1 MADDYFTK
9 AEKIKQK
16 VRNLDW
22 EKKIKLLEKDFEDK
36 KFSKEEFLDKKRQV
50 YSEVLDQMSEI
61 NQEKMKLN
69 KDHSAEPIE
78 DDYLS
83 DEDLE
88 IFQEQLT
95 PFQYMSL
102 TKDYLG
108 EFDSQDIV
116 FSDDFRK
123 FENLENFV
131 HWECVKKIEKLRIHN
146 NYFSC
151 EFMDKNELVIKDIA
165 CLNELSKLEEL
176 VFDDEGNLGDRIKV
190 DYFSS
195 KQLSNIKQLEI
206 HGLWDLSFLQNSFS
220 DNHNIYE
227 TLEII
232 KNDLKTLERAVYSG
246 SIEATTSTN
255 EQSNIELDSNS
266 EDVLTRHL
274 LKLSE
279 VEDQFRQLTNK
290 FEEINFKLDKL
301 SNRLSKIQAD
311 NQIRFQD
318 IESAITSGAI
328 TTQLSSKPKTD
339 SKSEILPG
347 SSQPQD
353 LGSISYK
360 DTETSETS
368 QQIQSVNTTATV
380 LTETF
385 QAEEKILPQELS
397 PKKQYEFAT
406 SFLKVGDY
414 STAERAFREFVL
426 SNSEH
431 ELAGSAQ
438 YWYAETFRIRQ
449 LYTDAASAY
458 LEGYQKY
465 PKGNKAPIN
474 LLKLGV
480 SMVQIGE
487 KDQGCKMINGVELQ
501 YPKANQ
507 SVIQKAKYESKK
519 FECIKE
525 DS

>member
-1 MADDYFTK
+1 MM
-9 AEKIKQK
+9 
-16 VRNLDW
+16 L
-22 EKKIKLLEKDFEDK
+22 
-36 KFSKEEFLDKKRQV
+36 KFK
-50 YSEVLDQMSEI
+50 
-61 NQEKMKLN
+61 
-69 KDHSAEPIE
+69 
-78 DDYLS
+78 
-83 DEDLE
+83 
-88 IFQEQLT
+88 
-95 PFQYMSL
+95 
-102 TKDYLG
+102 
-108 EFDSQDIV
+108 
-116 FSDDFRK
+116 
-123 FENLENFV
+123 
-131 HWECVKKIEKLRIHN
+131 
-146 NYFSC
+146 
-151 EFMDKNELVIKDIA
+151 LVILKLFLI
-165 CLNELSKLEEL
+165 LNL
-176 VFDDEGNLGDRIKV
+176 VFI
-190 DYFSS
+190 
-195 KQLSNIKQLEI
+195 NI
-206 HGLWDLSFLQNSFS
+206 SFA

-246 SIEATTSTN
+246 SIEVKASTDD
-255 EQSNIELDSNS
+255 SSVSDLDQNS

-279 VEDQFRQLTNK
+279 VEDQFRELTNK

-301 SNRLSKIQAD
+301 STRVSKIQAD

-318 IESAITSGAI
+318 IETNISSGNI
-328 TTQLSSKPKTD
+328 SSVENQLSSKPKTD
-339 SKSEILPG
+339 EQKVLPG

-353 LGSISYK
+353 LGTISYK
-360 DTETSETS
+360 DTETNETS
-368 QQIQSVNTTATV
+368 QQIQSVDTTASIV
-380 LTETF
+380 TETF
-385 QAEEKILPQELS
+385 QSEEKILPQDLNPVE
-397 PKKQYEFAT
+397 QYEFAT

-426 SNSEH
+426 SNPDH

-465 PKGNKAPIN
+465 PKGKKAPIN

-501 YPKANQ
+501 YPNANQ

-519 FECIKE
+519 FECIKQ

>member
-1 MADDYFTK
+1 MRLIFKLVTFKIIFLLNLVTFHSSFAD
-9 AEKIKQK
+9 
-16 VRNLDW
+16 
-22 EKKIKLLEKDFEDK
+22 
-36 KFSKEEFLDKKRQV
+36 S
-50 YSEVLDQMSEI
+50 
-61 NQEKMKLN
+61 
-69 KDHSAEPIE
+69 
-78 DDYLS
+78 
-83 DEDLE
+83 
-88 IFQEQLT
+88 
-95 PFQYMSL
+95 
-102 TKDYLG
+102 
-108 EFDSQDIV
+108 
-116 FSDDFRK
+116 
-123 FENLENFV
+123 
-131 HWECVKKIEKLRIHN
+131 
-146 NYFSC
+146 
-151 EFMDKNELVIKDIA
+151 
-165 CLNELSKLEEL
+165 
-176 VFDDEGNLGDRIKV
+176 
-190 DYFSS
+190 
-195 KQLSNIKQLEI
+195 
-206 HGLWDLSFLQNSFS
+206 
-220 DNHNIYE
+220 HNIYE

-246 SIEATTSTN
+246 SIDLQTST
-255 EQSNIELDSNS
+255 SNSNVSELDSNS

-279 VEDQFRQLTNK
+279 VEDQFRELTNK

-301 SNRLSKIQAD
+301 STRLSKIQAD

-318 IESAITSGAI
+318 IENVISSGNI
-328 TTQLSSKPKTD
+328 IGSENKLSSVPKTD
-339 SKSEILPG
+339 EKNILPG

-353 LGSISYK
+353 LGTISYK
-360 DTETSETS
+360 DTQTSETS
-368 QQIQSVNTTATV
+368 QQIQSVDTTASIV
-380 LTETF
+380 TETF
-385 QAEEKILPQELS
+385 ANEEKILPQDLS
-397 PKKQYEFAT
+397 PKEQYEFAT

-426 SNSEH
+426 SNTDH

-465 PKGNKAPIN
+465 PKGKKAPIN

-501 YPKANQ
+501 YPNANQ

-519 FECIKE
+519 FECIKQ

>member
-1 MADDYFTK
+1 MM
-9 AEKIKQK
+9 
-16 VRNLDW
+16 L
-22 EKKIKLLEKDFEDK
+22 
-36 KFSKEEFLDKKRQV
+36 
-50 YSEVLDQMSEI
+50 
-61 NQEKMKLN
+61 
-69 KDHSAEPIE
+69 
-78 DDYLS
+78 
-83 DEDLE
+83 
-88 IFQEQLT
+88 
-95 PFQYMSL
+95 
-102 TKDYLG
+102 
-108 EFDSQDIV
+108 V
-116 FSDDFRK
+116 FK
-123 FENLENFV
+123 
-131 HWECVKKIEKLRIHN
+131 
-146 NYFSC
+146 
-151 EFMDKNELVIKDIA
+151 LVILKLFLI
-165 CLNELSKLEEL
+165 LNL
-176 VFDDEGNLGDRIKV
+176 VFI
-190 DYFSS
+190 
-195 KQLSNIKQLEI
+195 NI
-206 HGLWDLSFLQNSFS
+206 SFA

-246 SIEATTSTN
+246 SIEVKASTSDSSV
-255 EQSNIELDSNS
+255 SNLDQNS

-279 VEDQFRQLTNK
+279 VEDQFRELTNK

-301 SNRLSKIQAD
+301 STRVSKIQAD

-318 IESAITSGAI
+318 IETNISSGNI
-328 TTQLSSKPKTD
+328 SNEENQLSSKPKTD
-339 SKSEILPG
+339 EQKILPG

-353 LGSISYK
+353 LGTISYK
-360 DTETSETS
+360 DTETNETS
-368 QQIQSVNTTATV
+368 QQIQSVDTTASI

-385 QAEEKILPQELS
+385 QSEEKILPQDLNPVE
-397 PKKQYEFAT
+397 QYEFAT

-414 STAERAFREFVL
+414 STAERAFREFVI
-426 SNSEH
+426 SNPDH

-465 PKGNKAPIN
+465 PKGKKAPIN

-501 YPKANQ
+501 YPNANQ

-519 FECIKE
+519 FECIKQ

>member
-1 MADDYFTK
+1 MM
-9 AEKIKQK
+9 
-16 VRNLDW
+16 L
-22 EKKIKLLEKDFEDK
+22 
-36 KFSKEEFLDKKRQV
+36 
-50 YSEVLDQMSEI
+50 
-61 NQEKMKLN
+61 
-69 KDHSAEPIE
+69 
-78 DDYLS
+78 
-83 DEDLE
+83 
-88 IFQEQLT
+88 IF
-95 PFQYMSL
+95 
-102 TKDYLG
+102 K
-108 EFDSQDIV
+108 
-116 FSDDFRK
+116 
-123 FENLENFV
+123 
-131 HWECVKKIEKLRIHN
+131 
-146 NYFSC
+146 
-151 EFMDKNELVIKDIA
+151 LVILKLFLI
-165 CLNELSKLEEL
+165 LNL
-176 VFDDEGNLGDRIKV
+176 VFI
-190 DYFSS
+190 
-195 KQLSNIKQLEI
+195 NI
-206 HGLWDLSFLQNSFS
+206 SFA

-246 SIEATTSTN
+246 SIEVKAGNNDSSV
-255 EQSNIELDSNS
+255 SNLDQNS

-279 VEDQFRQLTNK
+279 VEDQFRELTNK

-301 SNRLSKIQAD
+301 STRVSKIQAD

-318 IESAITSGAI
+318 IETNISSGNI
-328 TTQLSSKPKTD
+328 SSVENQLSSKPKTD
-339 SKSEILPG
+339 EQKVLPG

-353 LGSISYK
+353 LGTISYK
-360 DTETSETS
+360 DTETNETS
-368 QQIQSVNTTATV
+368 QQIQSVDTTASIV
-380 LTETF
+380 TETF
-385 QAEEKILPQELS
+385 QSEEKILPQDLNPVE
-397 PKKQYEFAT
+397 QYEFAT

-426 SNSEH
+426 SNPDH

-465 PKGNKAPIN
+465 PKGKKAPIN

-501 YPKANQ
+501 YPNANQ

-519 FECIKE
+519 FECIKQ

>member
-1 MADDYFTK
+1 MRF
-9 AEKIKQK
+9 I
-16 VRNLDW
+16 L
-22 EKKIKLLEKDFEDK
+22 KLIL
-36 KFSKEEFLDKKRQV
+36 
-50 YSEVLDQMSEI
+50 
-61 NQEKMKLN
+61 
-69 KDHSAEPIE
+69 
-78 DDYLS
+78 
-83 DEDLE
+83 
-88 IFQEQLT
+88 
-95 PFQYMSL
+95 
-102 TKDYLG
+102 
-108 EFDSQDIV
+108 
-116 FSDDFRK
+116 
-123 FENLENFV
+123 
-131 HWECVKKIEKLRIHN
+131 
-146 NYFSC
+146 
-151 EFMDKNELVIKDIA
+151 LVIF
-165 CLNELSKLEEL
+165 N
-176 VFDDEGNLGDRIKV
+176 
-190 DYFSS
+190 
-195 KQLSNIKQLEI
+195 
-206 HGLWDLSFLQNSFS
+206 LSFLQNSFS

-246 SIEATTSTN
+246 SIEIKTS
-255 EQSNIELDSNS
+255 SNDDSNVKIDSNS

-318 IESAITSGAI
+318 IETAMSSGEI
-328 TTQLSSKPKTD
+328 TTKLSSKPKTD
-339 SKSEILPG
+339 LKSEILPG

-353 LGSISYK
+353 LGTISYK

-368 QQIQSVNTTATV
+368 QKIQSVDTTATV
-380 LTETF
+380 VTETF
-385 QAEEKILPQELS
+385 QAEEKILPQDLS